1 MKYQNI
7 RTEKKKGCGR
17 KGISLLMAGTMAVSM
32 LPAVPANA
40 AELAEPTSAAV
51 ELAGREKAES
61 GSLESL
67 LAEENETSDPAVSAE
82 PETTTAA
89 ETTTS
94 SAEASS
100 REHRGSFHFREYS
113 CFFGGADRDTAG
125 DRRSVTDTSCRD
137 TARGDTAERNTPG
150 RDDSG

>member
-82 PETTTAA
+82 PETYD
-89 ETTTS
+89 S
-94 SAEASS
+94 RRDDNFSAELLLRAQRLLPLPGVQLLLRRRRQRHS
-100 REHRGSFHFREYS
+100 R
-113 CFFGGADRDTAG
+113 
-125 DRRSVTDTSCRD
+125 
-137 TARGDTAERNTPG
+137 
-150 RDDSG
+150 

>member
-61 GSLESL
+61 GSLESRWQREKL
-67 LAEENETSDPAVSAE
+67 GSGSLCGTGDYD
-82 PETTTAA
+82 
-89 ETTTS
+89 
-94 SAEASS
+94 S
-100 REHRGSFHFREYS
+100 R
-113 CFFGGADRDTAG
+113 
-125 DRRSVTDTSCRD
+125 
-137 TARGDTAERNTPG
+137 
-150 RDDSG
+150 RDDNFFRRGFF

>member
-1 MKYQNI
+1 MKYQDI

-67 LAEENETSDPAVSAE
+67 LAEENETSDPAVCG
-82 PETTTAA
+82 TGDYD
-89 ETTTS
+89 
-94 SAEASS
+94 S
-100 REHRGSFHFREYS
+100 R
-113 CFFGGADRDTAG
+113 
-125 DRRSVTDTSCRD
+125 
-137 TARGDTAERNTPG
+137 
-150 RDDSG
+150 RDDNFFRRGFF